1 MDVMYPL
8 LVVGTA
14 ERHILIIDLNQPTTI
29 HRVRAIEKYL
39 SAYLKILTFN
49 FLTANAFS
57 SEMANAVYIMLP
69 RRKWFCGR

>member
-29 HRVRAIEKYL
+29 HRVRVIGKYL
-39 SAYLKILTFN
+39 SAWLGILTFN
-49 FLTANAFS
+49 LFAANALS
-57 SEMANAVYIMLP
+57 SEMANAVHIMLP
-69 RRKWFCGR
+69 RRKWFCSR